1 MRPSF
6 IHRDTLPWTQID
18 SEESR
23 FRWITSITLILAL
36 AFSFIIPQIDIPEK
50 DRAEKRKLPPRL
62 AQVILERKKIK
73 QPPPPPK
80 IEIPEKKEEQK
91 KEKPK
96 EEKKKKPKEKKP
108 VPKKKVTEKK
118 ILKDPDAARKKAAKS
133 GLLAF
138 IDELADLRD
147 EPAITTITK
156 GSKLSKAGNK
166 AKQTSRSIIA
176 SATKRSGGIN
186 TTKLSR
192 DTGGAG
198 LSGRTTTQARSTLAG
213 NGGGGS
219 AGGKSYIAGRTSE
232 EIQMV
237 FDRHKGTIYRIYNR
251 ALRKNPTLRG
261 KVILEITILPS
272 GKVTKVH
279 IVSSQLN
286 DKKLER
292 KLAARIKM
300 FNFGAKDDVDT
311 VIVTY
316 PIDFLPS

>member
-1 MRPSF
+1 VRPSF
-6 IHRDTLPWTQID
+6 VHIDTLPWTQQAN
-18 SEESR
+18 EEKR
-23 FRWITSITLILAL
+23 FRRIVAICLAL
-36 AFSFIIPQIDIPEK
+36 AMAFIFVIPQIDLPK
-50 DRAEKRKLPPRL
+50 QDRAEKRKLPPRL

-73 QPPPPPK
+73 EPPPPPPP
-80 IEIPEKKEEQK
+80 EVDIPEKKEK
-91 KEKPK
+91 PKPK
-96 EEKKKKPKEKKP
+96 EEKKEKPKEKKP
-108 VPKKKVTEKK
+108 VPKKKVTKK
-118 ILKDPDAARKKAAKS
+118 KVLKDPDAARKKAAAS

-138 IDELADLRD
+138 ADELADLRD

-156 GSKLSKAGNK
+156 GAKLSKAGNK
-166 AKQTSRSIIA
+166 AKKSSRSIIA

-198 LSGRTTTQARSTLAG
+198 LSGRKTTKARSALAG

-219 AGGKSYIAGRTSE
+219 AGGKSYMSGRTSE

-237 FDRHKGTIYRIYNR
+237 FDRHKGAVYRIYNR

-261 KVILEITILPS
+261 KVVLEITILAS
-272 GKVTKVH
+272 GKVKKVH
-279 IVSSQLN
+279 IVSSELR
-286 DKKLER
+286 DKKLEK

-300 FNFGAKDDVDT
+300 FNFGAKEDIDT
-311 VIVTY
+311 VVVTY

>member
-1 MRPSF
+1 VRAAF
-6 IHRDTLPWTQID
+6 THRDTLPWTQID

-23 FRWITSITLILAL
+23 FRWITAITIILSLI
-36 AFSFIIPQIDIPEK
+36 FSFIIPQINLPEI
-50 DRAEKRKLPPRL
+50 DQAEKRKLPPRL

-73 QPPPPPK
+73 EPPPPPP
-80 IEIPEKKEEQK
+80 EVDIPEKKEK
-91 KEKPK
+91 PKPK
-96 EEKKKKPKEKKP
+96 EEKKEKPKEKKP

-118 ILKDPDAARKKAAKS
+118 VLKDPDAARKKAAAS

-138 IDELADLRD
+138 ADELADLRD
-147 EPAITTITK
+147 EPAITTITR

-166 AKQTSRSIIA
+166 AKKSSRSIIA

-186 TTKLSR
+186 TSKLSR

-198 LSGRTTTQARSTLAG
+198 LSGRKTTKARSALAG

-237 FDRHKGTIYRIYNR
+237 FDRHKGAVYRIYNR

-272 GKVTKVH
+272 GKVEKVH

-292 KLAARIKM
+292 KLSARIKM
-300 FNFGAKDDVDT
+300 FNFGAKEDIDT
-311 VIVTY
+311 VVVTY

>member
-6 IHRDTLPWTQID
+6 VHHDTLPWTQLEG
-18 SEESR
+18 EESR
-23 FRWITSITLILAL
+23 FRWITAITLVAAL
-36 AFSFIIPQIDIPEK
+36 IFGLIIPQIEIPEV

-73 QPPPPPK
+73 EPPPPPP
-80 IEIPEKKEEQK
+80 EVDIPEKKEK
-91 KEKPK
+91 PKPK
-96 EEKKKKPKEKKP
+96 EEKKEKPKEKKP

-118 ILKDPDAARKKAAKS
+118 ILKDPDAARKKAAAS

-138 IDELADLRD
+138 ADELADLRD

-156 GSKLSKAGNK
+156 GAKLSKAGNK
-166 AKQTSRSIIA
+166 AKKSSRSIIA

-192 DTGGAG
+192 ETGGAG
-198 LSGRTTTQARSTLAG
+198 LSGRKTTTARSALAG

-237 FDRHKGTIYRIYNR
+237 FDRHKGAVYRIYNR

-261 KVILEITILPS
+261 KVVLEITILPS
-272 GKVTKVH
+272 GKVEKVH
-279 IVSSQLN
+279 IVSSQLK

-300 FNFGAKDDVDT
+300 FNFGNKEDIDT
-311 VIVTY
+311 VVVTY

>member
-6 IHRDTLPWTQID
+6 VHHDTLPWTQLG

-23 FRWITSITLILAL
+23 FRWITAITLLAAL
-36 AFSFIIPQIDIPEK
+36 IFGLIIPQIDIPEI

-73 QPPPPPK
+73 EPPPPPP
-80 IEIPEKKEEQK
+80 EVDIPEKKEK
-91 KEKPK
+91 PKPK
-96 EEKKKKPKEKKP
+96 EEKKEKPKKKKP

-118 ILKDPDAARKKAAKS
+118 VLKDPDAARKKAAAS

-138 IDELADLRD
+138 ADELADLRD

-156 GSKLSKAGNK
+156 GAKLSKAGNK
-166 AKQTSRSIIA
+166 AKKSSRSIIA

-198 LSGRTTTQARSTLAG
+198 LSGRKTTTARSALAG

-237 FDRHKGTIYRIYNR
+237 FDRHKGAVYRIYNR

-261 KVILEITILPS
+261 KVVLEITILPS
-272 GKVTKVH
+272 GKVKRVQ
-279 IVSSQLN
+279 IVSSQLK

-292 KLAARIKM
+292 KLATRIKM
-300 FNFGAKDDVDT
+300 FNFGAKEDIDT
-311 VIVTY
+311 VVVTY